1 MNLHC
6 SVLLQNIIAGLE
18 VFELSARMMTRKS
31 TGESLVASLSGGSVT
46 GLHPLA
52 LNHLL
57 SHQSIPS

>member
-1 MNLHC
+1 MGLHC
-6 SVLLQNIIAGLE
+6 AVLLQNTIAGLS
-18 VFELSARMMTRKS
+18 SAPRTMTRKS